1 MSYKVVQTIA
11 PLTGVTTGAASTSTA
26 ISLKSGVL
34 RISTSGA
41 NANVAI
47 GTAPLATSSDF
58 HITTSQPEVLKERVA
73 RQQISG
79 ITTGATTVVT
89 FGQNYGNP
97 FLVGD
102 YVSVEGATTSGVNT
116 SHVAVTAVSPE
127 SITINHNT
135 TSVTGII
142 TVTNAVVARS
152 VKVSALGEGGTANV
166 FISEVQISS
175 QA

>member
-11 PLTGVTTGAASTSTA
+11 PLSGVTTGSASTSTA

-34 RISTSGA
+34 RISTSSA
-41 NANVAI
+41 NANVVI
-47 GTAPLATSSDF
+47 GTSPIATSSDF

-97 FLVGD
+97 FIVGD
-102 YVSVEGATTSGVNT
+102 YVSVEGVTTPGINT
-116 SHVAVTAVSPE
+116 SHVEVVSLNPE
-127 SITINHNT
+127 SITINHDSS
-135 TSVTGII
+135 SVVGII
-142 TVTNAVVARS
+142 TVTNSVVARS

>member
-1 MSYKVVQTIA
+1 MSYKIVQTIA
-11 PLTGVTTGAASTSTA
+11 PLTGVTTGAASTSDA

-34 RISTSGA
+34 RISTGAA
-41 NANVAI
+41 NATVAI
-47 GTAPLATSSDF
+47 GTAPTA
-58 HITTSQPEVLKERVA
+58 TSQPEVLKERVA

-79 ITTGATTVVT
+79 ITTGSTTVVT

-102 YVSVEGATTSGVNT
+102 YVSVEGATTSGINT
-116 SHVAVTAVSPE
+116 SHVAVTAVAPE

-152 VKVSALGEGGTANV
+152 VKVSALGQGGTANV

>member
-1 MSYKVVQTIA
+1 MSYKIVQTIA
-11 PLTGVTTGAASTSTA
+11 PLTGVTTGSASISNA
-26 ISLKSGVL
+26 ISLKTGVL
-34 RISTSGA
+34 RISTSST

-47 GTAPLATSSDF
+47 GTAPVATSSSF
-58 HITTSQPEVLKERVA
+58 HIVTSQPEVLKERVA

-102 YVSVEGATTSGVNT
+102 YVSVEGATTSGINT
-116 SHVAVTAVSPE
+116 SHVPVTAVTDG
-127 SITINHNT
+127 SITIGHD
-135 TSVTGII
+135 TSSVVGVI
-142 TVTNAVVARS
+142 TVTNSVVARS

>member
-1 MSYKVVQTIA
+1 MSYKIVQTIA
-11 PLTGVTTGAASTSTA
+11 PLTGVTTGSASTSNA
-26 ISLKSGVL
+26 ISLKTGVL
-34 RISTSGA
+34 RISTSSA

-47 GTAPLATSSDF
+47 GTAPVATSSSF
-58 HITTSQPEVLKERVA
+58 HIVTSQPEVLKERVA

-102 YVSVEGATTSGVNT
+102 YVSVEGATTSGINT
-116 SHVAVTAVSPE
+116 SHVPVTAVTDG
-127 SITINHNT
+127 SITIGHD
-135 TSVTGII
+135 TSSVVGVI
-142 TVTNAVVARS
+142 TVTNSVVARS